1 MLIKG
6 GIVAWVRTSLNSAQ
20 NPEIGWIVT
29 ITVQNTCVRWE
40 ASPEPDFD
48 HLELDDWAKSG
59 S

>member
-20 NPEIGWIVT
+20 NPKIRWIVT

-40 ASPEPDFD
+40 ASPESDFD